1 MHRGQP
7 LRLHVAALC
16 AALALA
22 AAGIAAADP
31 SPATPT
37 PPPSGAGS
45 APRDVNREQ
54 WQACHKQADDQK
66 LARGEAR
73 REFMKNCMKASQ
85 PGGAA

>member
-1 MHRGQP
+1 MHRGQH
-7 LRLHVAALC
+7 LRLPVAALC
-16 AALALA
+16 VVSALA

-37 PPPSGAGS
+37 PPPSGPGS
-45 APRDVNREQ
+45 APRDANRVQ

-85 PGGAA
+85 PGAAA